1 MEQLDDQQN
10 LNDQLDTRERSG
22 QFRNFNKT
30 PHISNSK
37 LCSFYSNYG
46 FCKFGQNCKFLHRRK
61 YSSNKPAQIKSAS
74 LKSDALTLPQK
85 GGKNA
90 DAPSR
95 EYNSN
100 RTTTHKNHQKRTCRY
115 YRLGQ
120 CEKGENCLYNHN
132 LDSYNFKLDVT
143 IPKNRKDHLT
153 NGSNVAACK
162 KKSIPICHYFR
173 RGSCLKG
180 DQCKYYHNPKY
191 QKEHLNPSSDT
202 NENNLADHQIN
213 GNEDVCD
220 QKSTEYDSIISSQ
233 SDTINSENAES
244 LVPSSSGLLHNH
256 ENSETLQESKH
267 LKTNVSH
274 DAAASDL
281 VKIRIQ
287 IPQNS
292 RIFSLITLSEDGLY
306 QLRNTEI
313 TQLKKRFPKLEENGS
328 SFTFD
333 FEPTDPDWPFDMKSL
348 HLQVTFPESYP
359 LEVCDITVVSHMNYV
374 PGVLLRHLNQSICD
388 WLIEKHNAAIE
399 KNQVIL
405 LFRPFLKW
413 FDKNLEELFS
423 CGLKKVTEDEGAN
436 DTANESVLPENYPPL
451 SCEINPENDF
461 SEQESAANIPD
472 TQTDSEKE
480 RNHSPSRQK
489 IESTFLN
496 NSQMQGSKVIF
507 TGLELVE
514 GVAALS
520 CKKLTVTVHCSRCK
534 TSCNKILTPNKNTPM
549 VCSKCSKSME
559 CNFNPSILH
568 QFSSVLGTMYLM
580 DCQAVDVN
588 LVECAFLVDCLS
600 CSKQVSVDGLHYGQ
614 KQKLWCK
621 FCNQKLIIVIESVKF
636 QASAATA
643 VTASNKTVSVK
654 KVTKKKDP
662 VIKEGCP
669 LPDYGSCKHYKKSY
683 RWLRF
688 PCCGRLYPCDLCH
701 DEKED
706 DHDMKYASRMVCGF
720 CSKEQPY
727 SKEKPCFGCSANMT
741 KKSGSYWEGG
751 QGCRNS
757 VTMSRKDA
765 HKYAGMSKTTS
776 KKPQPTGKKKK

>member
-1 MEQLDDQQN
+1 MEQLNNQHDF
-10 LNDQLDTRERSG
+10 NDQLDTREGSG
-22 QFRNFNKT
+22 QFRNLKKT
-30 PHISNSK
+30 PHVSNSK
-37 LCSFYSNYG
+37 FCTFYLNYG
-46 FCKFGQNCKFLHRRK
+46 FCKFGQNCKFLHRRRY
-61 YSSNKPAQIKSAS
+61 YSSNKPAQRKSEY
-74 LKSDALTLPQK
+74 LKRDALTLPQK
-85 GGKNA
+85 ERKNTEVT
-90 DAPSR
+90 SR
-95 EYNSN
+95 EYYSN
-100 RTTTHKNHQKRTCRY
+100 RTTTHKNLQKQTCRY
-115 YRLGQ
+115 YKAGQ

-132 LDSYNFKLDVT
+132 IDSDNFKTDVT
-143 IPKNRKDHLT
+143 VPQNKKGNL
-153 NGSNVAACK
+153 NSVSNVGTSK

-173 RGSCLKG
+173 RGSCQKG

-191 QKEHLNPSSDT
+191 QQEHINPSSNA
-202 NENNLADHQIN
+202 NENSLADHQTN
-213 GNEDVCD
+213 SNKEVFDE
-220 QKSTEYDSIISSQ
+220 KNTEHDSVTFPQ
-233 SDTINSENAES
+233 SDTINSENAAN
-244 LVPSSSGLLHNH
+244 LVPSSSGPLHNH
-256 ENSETLQESKH
+256 ENSDTLPESKN
-267 LKTNVSH
+267 LKSNESHNAVSN
-274 DAAASDL
+274 DL

-292 RIFSLITLSEDGLY
+292 RIFNLTTLPEDGLC

-313 TQLKKRFPKLEENGS
+313 TQLKKRFPKLKENGS

-333 FEPTDPDWPFDMKSL
+333 FEPTDPDW
-348 HLQVTFPESYP
+348 
-359 LEVCDITVVSHMNYV
+359 VCDITVVSHMNYV

-388 WLIEKHNAAIE
+388 WLIEKHNDAIE

-413 FDKNLEELFS
+413 FDKNLEELFN
-423 CGLKKVTEDEGAN
+423 CGLKKVTEVEEAN
-436 DTANESVLPENYPPL
+436 YNGNESVLAEHHPPL
-451 SCEINPENDF
+451 SSEIKSENDL
-461 SEQESAANIPD
+461 SEHESSADILDA
-472 TQTDSEKE
+472 QTNSEKE
-480 RNHSPSRQK
+480 ENHSPIRQK
-489 IESTFLN
+489 IEPTSLN
-496 NSQMQGSKVIF
+496 NLQSHGSKVIF
-507 TGLELVE
+507 TGLELIE

-520 CKKLTVTVHCSRCK
+520 CKKLAVAVHCGRCK
-534 TSCNKILTPNKNTPM
+534 TSCNKILIPNKNTPM
-549 VCSKCSKSME
+549 LCSKCSKNME
-559 CNFNPSILH
+559 CKFNPSILH

-588 LVECAFLVDCLS
+588 LVECAFLIDCLS
-600 CSKQVSVDGLHYGQ
+600 CSKQVPVDGLHYGQ

-621 FCNQKLIIVIESVKF
+621 FCNQKLILGIESVKF

-643 VTASNKTVSVK
+643 VTASNKTVAVK

-669 LPDYGSCKHYKKSY
+669 LPDYGACKHYKKSY

-757 VTMSRKDA
+757 VTMSR
-765 HKYAGMSKTTS
+765 
-776 KKPQPTGKKKK
+776 